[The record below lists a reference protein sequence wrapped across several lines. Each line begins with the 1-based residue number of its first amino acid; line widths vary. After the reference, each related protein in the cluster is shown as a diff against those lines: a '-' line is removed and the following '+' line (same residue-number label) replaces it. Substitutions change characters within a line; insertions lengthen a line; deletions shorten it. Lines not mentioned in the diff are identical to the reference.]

1 MLLFGVIA
9 GQGGVGG
16 AGPASNNK
24 TLLISS
30 DKNGTP
36 ISTASTTT
44 FIDLTSGQRQ
54 RTSNESRACL
64 KITKAGTLRNLRAL
78 VLTNGR
84 STTTNIR
91 LRKNTADSA
100 LVIPVG
106 AGVTGWVGDATHS
119 ESVAA
124 GDYICA
130 SIVTGTGS
138 GDFTQIVLQCEYEAT
153 DGAVVYHTFN
163 ANDGVSQ
170 DSAATVYNFV
180 GGFGRGTIFGWY
192 SSVSRSY
199 RSTRSPIGAPGTISD
214 LRVDVI
220 ANTSNGASVLT
231 LFKNGSSTGL
241 TTTIG
246 AGSTGE
252 FSDNTHTVTVADG
265 DYLEWQF
272 DTTARSSGGIT
283 LGRIEITFLSSDGSW
298 DVLSTPQDAED
309 PAVNTSGVH
318 TYVTPG
324 GRLFPNT
331 TEANRGIKF
340 SFPATVSKVRGNGST
355 AGSGE
360 ATYDVIL
367 RDTGVD
373 TTVAFNVPVSDS
385 GNTLQKDTTNTH
397 DLVADDILTVGFT
410 PLGTVSAL
418 YSLAFTAVATG

>member
-16 AGPASNNK
+16 GGPATFNK

-36 ISTASTTT
+36 ISTASATT
-44 FIDLTSGQRQ
+44 FIDLTGGQRQ

-124 GDYICA
+124 GDYICV

-138 GDFTQIVLQCEYEAT
+138 GDFTQVVLQCEYEAT

-170 DSAATVYNFV
+170 DAAATTYNYV
-180 GGFGRGTIFGWY
+180 GGFGRNTIFGWNTGL
-192 SSVSRSY
+192 RDY
-199 RSTRSPIGAPGTISD
+199 RHTQSPIGAPGTISD
-214 LRVDVI
+214 LRVDVV
-220 ANTSNGASVLT
+220 ANDSNGASILT
-231 LFKNGSSTGL
+231 LCQNGSPTAI
-241 TTTIG
+241 TVTVG

-252 FSDNTHTVTVADG
+252 FSDTTHTITVADG
-265 DYLEWQF
+265 DYLEWKL

-283 LGRIEITFLSSDGSW
+283 LGRIEITFLSSDGTW
-298 DVLSTPQDAED
+298 DVLATPMDGED
-309 PAVNTSGVH
+309 PAVNTPGVQ
-318 TYVTPG
+318 TFITPG
-324 GRLFPNT
+324 GRVFPNT

-360 ATYDVIL
+360 ATYDVFL
-367 RDTGVD
+367 RDTGSD
-373 TTVAFNVPVSDS
+373 TTVKFNVPVADS
-385 GNTLQKDTTNTH
+385 ASTLQKDTTNTH
-397 DLVADDILTVGFT
+397 DLATDDILTAGFT
-410 PLGTVSAL
+410 PLGTISAL
-418 YSLAFTAVATG
+418 YLFAFTAVATG